1 MDERSDRS
9 VRFDEYLDRLSVAVG
24 GKSRRRG
31 PLGAYC
37 TGLLIPGERKSMEP
51 MAARLDPTRVQ
62 AMHQS
67 LQNFVSQAAWCDE
80 AVLTAAREYAL
91 PVMEEHGSIE
101 AWLVD
106 DTGYPKQGKHSVGV
120 ARQYCGMLGKTM
132 NCQAAVTTFVA
143 NESASLP
150 VAHRLYLPEKWAA
163 DPERRKKA
171 GVSDSVQFR
180 TKWEIA
186 LDQVEWMMK
195 AGIPDGVVG
204 ADAGYGDVT
213 AFRDGLTKLG
223 RAYVVG
229 IRKGIAVW
237 GPGKGPAPAPEYP
250 GRGRPATRLRRD
262 KDHKPESVLKP
273 ATALPPEA
281 WQQVNWREGTQGEM
295 SSRFARVRVWAAHLD
310 DRRTEPPPTEW
321 LLIEWPE
328 SEPEPTKHWLST
340 LPEDTDITTLVRLA
354 KLRWR
359 IERDYEE
366 LKQEVGFAHF
376 EGRGWRGFHHHAALS
391 IAAYA
396 FLVAERAR
404 LSPPRASG
412 TSPFKAAPLPS
423 GFRPRGSADPA

>member
-1 MDERSDRS
+1 
-9 VRFDEYLDRLSVAVG
+9 
-24 GKSRRRG
+24 
-31 PLGAYC
+31 
-37 TGLLIPGERKSMEP
+37 MEP

-67 LQNFVSQAAWCDE
+67 LQNFVSESVWSDD
-80 AVLTAAREYAL
+80 AVLGAAREYAI
-91 PVMEEHGSIE
+91 PVMEAHGPIE

-132 NCQAAVTTFVA
+132 NCQAAVTTSVA
-143 NESASLP
+143 NEWASLP

-163 DPERRKKA
+163 DPARRKKA
-171 GVSDSVQFR
+171 GVPAEVKFQ

-186 LDQVEWMMK
+186 LDQMGRMK
-195 AGIPDGVVG
+195 EAGIPGGTVLT
-204 ADAGYGDVT
+204 DAGYGDVI
-213 AFRDGLTKLG
+213 AFREGVTRLDRT
-223 RAYVVG
+223 YVVG
-229 IRKGIAVW
+229 IRKGTAVW
-237 GPGKGPAPAPEYP
+237 GPGKGPAPAPKYK
-250 GRGRPATRLRRD
+250 GRGRPPTRLRRD
-262 KDHKPESVLKP
+262 KDHKPESVLKL
-273 ATALPPEA
+273 AASLPQGA
-281 WQQVNWREGTQGEM
+281 WQEVTWREGTQGGM
-295 SSRFARVRVWAAHLD
+295 TSRFARVRVRPAHLD
-310 DRRTEPPPTEW
+310 DERTEPRPEEW

-328 SEPEPTKHWLST
+328 TEPEPTKYWLST
-340 LPEDTDITTLVRLA
+340 LPEATDIVTLVRLA

-404 LSPPRASG
+404 LSPPGVSG
-412 TSPFKAAPLPS
+412 TPPFEAAPVPR
-423 GFRPRGSADPA
+423 GFRPRGSARPA